1 MKMHIYKIYRIIGR
15 DNLVYIVIGRV
26 NPKMKN
32 KDVCGICFVSAENKN
47 NVSRQFLDRQ
57 FLDWV
62 RNRVRLRVRVRVRVR
77 VRLAV
82 QELTVQEVSCNPRIY
97 THVLSVI

>member
-1 MKMHIYKIYRIIGR
+1 MHIYKIYRIIGR
-15 DNLVYIVIGRV
+15 DNPVYIVIGRV

-32 KDVCGICFVSAENKN
+32 KDVCGICFVSADNKN
-47 NVSRQFLDRQ
+47 MVSRQFLDRQ

-62 RNRVRLRVRVRVRVR
+62 RNRVRLRLRVRVRVS
-77 VRLAV
+77 VAV

-97 THVLSVI
+97 THVQSVI